1 MTEDMK
7 RRISAHIAAD
17 KEEAELETLVSV
29 LGSPRAQRA
38 ADTHT
43 LPEMVAREQGH
54 GMDYRQ
60 NAA

>member
-7 RRISAHIAAD
+7 RRISNHIVAD
-17 KEEAELETLVSV
+17 KEERELETLVSV
-29 LGSPRAQRA
+29 LGSPKAQRA
-38 ADTHT
+38 VDTHT

-54 GMDYRQ
+54 GMDYR